1 MRYPLDPTET
11 KWLIGQ
17 EWKFSNGRSG
27 LILIGRKFDQEW
39 LSKREFLRIEVV
51 RECYSVLKVR
61 ARGGTQR
68 GKEPNKSGDND
79 GEDPPVP
86 MPNTVVKLS
95 DADDSQLATA
105 RENMSL
111 PDTKRKPARRIV
123 ARVFLL
129 SAARAFLLSAGRAFR
144 LPTGSESGRPA
155 DAENCR
161 FYYPFISGVVNSLC
175 AAADPALRKPR
186 T

>member
-61 ARGGTQR
+61 AQGE
-68 GKEPNKSGDND
+68 EPNKSGDND

-111 PDTKRKPARRIV
+111 PD
-123 ARVFLL
+123 
-129 SAARAFLLSAGRAFR
+129 
-144 LPTGSESGRPA
+144 
-155 DAENCR
+155 
-161 FYYPFISGVVNSLC
+161 
-175 AAADPALRKPR
+175 
-186 T
+186 